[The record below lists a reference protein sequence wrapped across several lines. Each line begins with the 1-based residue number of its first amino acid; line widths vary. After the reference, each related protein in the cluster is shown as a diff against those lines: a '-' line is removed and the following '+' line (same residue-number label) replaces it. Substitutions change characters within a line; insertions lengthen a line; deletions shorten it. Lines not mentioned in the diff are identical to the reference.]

1 VCTDTRYPCVGV
13 GIDDSDKCRTGVYP
27 TSPRKREG
35 EYMLGD
41 IKKKIGKKKSPEK
54 NDIQLLSN
62 KDVVRFALFCAR
74 QVEDDWKGIPEC
86 KAAIEVAERWLEGK
100 ATKEECKDAAYA
112 AYAAAAYAAA
122 AYAAANAAANAA
134 YAAVNTYAAANAA
147 NAANAADANKEKTVG
162 EQWEYYNELLHFD
175 EIAEKAL
182 LGG

>member
-1 VCTDTRYPCVGV
+1 
-13 GIDDSDKCRTGVYP
+13 
-27 TSPRKREG
+27 
-35 EYMLGD
+35 MLGD

-112 AYAAAAYAAA
+112 AYAAAAYAAY

-134 YAAVNTYAAANAA
+134 FAAAAY
-147 NAANAADANKEKTVG
+147 ANKEKTVG